1 MFLSLEIDQ
10 KKNSVTFSF
19 TIGSNTVQVGIFGPK
34 SVEQQVRIADSGL
47 QGVRSVQT
55 VLDVLSSSG
64 PCRVLGGPA
73 LSRDPSNP
81 KRAARSKA
89 LTT

>member
-10 KKNSVTFSF
+10 KKNPVTFSF

-64 PCRVLGGPA
+64 VPCSWGAQLCQGIHPTQKEQQ
-73 LSRDPSNP
+73 DQKP
-81 KRAARSKA
+81 
-89 LTT
+89 